1 MNVYIFLYDFIYNI
15 LRQTITYALSRADV
29 QVEDNDESG
38 DIKFDTNSNSNS
50 GKVKQSVVDD
60 ENDQQIRAQNQVGL
74 LVLCELASPDYR
86 AKDDESSMAFSSATS
101 AAIFGRPKVEEENE
115 NRPISPPVIIATT
128 HLKASKNTK
137 GEKFRLLEAN
147 QLLYA
152 VERAADSLIA
162 DNREPAIV
170 VTVRVIHF

>member
-1 MNVYIFLYDFIYNI
+1 MLWQ
-15 LRQTITYALSRADV
+15 QTITYALCRADV
-29 QVEDNDESG
+29 QVDDNDESG
-38 DIKFDTNSNSNS
+38 DIKFDTNS
-50 GKVKQSVVDD
+50 GKAKRSQSDADD
-60 ENDQQIRAQNQVGL
+60 DNDEQIRAQNQVGL
-74 LVLCELASPDYR
+74 IVLCELTNPDYR
-86 AKDDESSMAFSSATS
+86 ARDEESSMSFSSATS
-101 AAIFGRPKVEEENE
+101 AAIFGRPKVDEEDD

-128 HLKASKNTK
+128 HLKASKNLK

-170 VTVRVIHF
+170 ITVSVLYIYP